1 MKLNYKRT
9 FFVGLAFMSICAFW
23 QVYDNV
29 IPLILKD
36 TFHVRDSY
44 IGIVMAMDNVL
55 ALFMLPLFG
64 KLSDKTRTKIG
75 RRMPYILGGTI
86 LALLC
91 LAIMPAAQK
100 QNNALLFFIGLGLV
114 LIAMATYRSPAVA
127 LMPDVTPKPLRSQG
141 NAVINLMGAVGGM
154 LMLLTMMIF
163 PVTGDTPRYSAVFLV
178 LGLVMAVCVAVL
190 FWQIREPACVAE
202 REAADRAAGSSDEDE
217 GVTDAGGKMPRP
229 MFRSLLFILA
239 SVFFWF
245 FGYNAVTSAFSRYA
259 EQELQGNFAL
269 VLMICTVAAIVSYMP
284 VGMIAQRIGR
294 KRTILIGIVMLGT
307 AFFAGIFFHSVSP
320 LLYIFFALAGMGWA
334 FINVNSYPMVVELSK
349 GSDVGKYTGY
359 YYTVS
364 MTAQIFTPILSNI
377 LMEHVGYRTLFPYAA
392 FFVFATLSRCCC
404 AARFGECGAKKGW
417 NAGRGRLSV
426 FFPCSNAKNGRRK
439 AFGGVFCAFL
449 KNTSSS
455 EKKIAMR
462 EFGMRR
468 RAAKRREDAARRAGN
483 DHGSGQDRVLVGRI
497 ALPSM
502 LAQFIS
508 VLYSIVDR
516 IFIGQIPGEGA
527 LALAGAGVCGPV
539 VTMVGS
545 VAFLVGVG
553 GAPLLSIKR
562 GEGDDDAARAFW
574 PTLFDAVSFLVALPA
589 AIPALS

>member
-202 REAADRAAGSSDEDE
+202 REPHRRSDAGHSVLRGYLFPQRLSAAVHLFRAGRHGLGVHQCKQLPHGGGTEQGLGRGQVHRLLLHCVHDGADLHAHPLQYSDGACGLSHAVSLCRLLRVRQLCHDAVRAA
-217 GVTDAGGKMPRP
+217 R
-229 MFRSLLFILA
+229 
-239 SVFFWF
+239 
-245 FGYNAVTSAFSRYA
+245 
-259 EQELQGNFAL
+259 
-269 VLMICTVAAIVSYMP
+269 
-284 VGMIAQRIGR
+284 
-294 KRTILIGIVMLGT
+294 
-307 AFFAGIFFHSVSP
+307 
-320 LLYIFFALAGMGWA
+320 
-334 FINVNSYPMVVELSK
+334 
-349 GSDVGKYTGY
+349 
-359 YYTVS
+359 
-364 MTAQIFTPILSNI
+364 
-377 LMEHVGYRTLFPYAA
+377 
-392 FFVFATLSRCCC
+392 
-404 AARFGECGAKKGW
+404 
-417 NAGRGRLSV
+417 
-426 FFPCSNAKNGRRK
+426 
-439 AFGGVFCAFL
+439 
-449 KNTSSS
+449 
-455 EKKIAMR
+455 
-462 EFGMRR
+462 
-468 RAAKRREDAARRAGN
+468 
-483 DHGSGQDRVLVGRI
+483 
-497 ALPSM
+497 
-502 LAQFIS
+502 
-508 VLYSIVDR
+508 
-516 IFIGQIPGEGA
+516 
-527 LALAGAGVCGPV
+527 
-539 VTMVGS
+539 
-545 VAFLVGVG
+545 
-553 GAPLLSIKR
+553 
-562 GEGDDDAARAFW
+562 
-574 PTLFDAVSFLVALPA
+574 
-589 AIPALS
+589 

>member
-245 FGYNAVTSAFSRYA
+245 FGYNAVTLGFQPLRRTGAAGQLCPGADDLHRRGHRLVYARGHDRPAHRPQAHDPHRHRDAGYCVLCGYLFPQRLAAAVHLFRAGRHGLGVHQCKQLPHGGGA
-259 EQELQGNFAL
+259 EQGLGRGQVHRLLLHCVHDGADLYAHPLQYSDGACGL
-269 VLMICTVAAIVSYMP
+269 SHAVSLC
-284 VGMIAQRIGR
+284 R
-294 KRTILIGIVMLGT
+294 
-307 AFFAGIFFHSVSP
+307 
-320 LLYIFFALAGMGWA
+320 LLRVRQLCHDA
-334 FINVNSYPMVVELSK
+334 V
-349 GSDVGKYTGY
+349 
-359 YYTVS
+359 
-364 MTAQIFTPILSNI
+364 
-377 LMEHVGYRTLFPYAA
+377 R
-392 FFVFATLSRCCC
+392 
-404 AARFGECGAKKGW
+404 AAR
-417 NAGRGRLSV
+417 
-426 FFPCSNAKNGRRK
+426 
-439 AFGGVFCAFL
+439 
-449 KNTSSS
+449 
-455 EKKIAMR
+455 
-462 EFGMRR
+462 
-468 RAAKRREDAARRAGN
+468 
-483 DHGSGQDRVLVGRI
+483 
-497 ALPSM
+497 
-502 LAQFIS
+502 
-508 VLYSIVDR
+508 
-516 IFIGQIPGEGA
+516 
-527 LALAGAGVCGPV
+527 
-539 VTMVGS
+539 
-545 VAFLVGVG
+545 
-553 GAPLLSIKR
+553 
-562 GEGDDDAARAFW
+562 
-574 PTLFDAVSFLVALPA
+574 
-589 AIPALS
+589 

>member
-1 MKLNYKRT
+1 MKLNNRRT
-9 FFVGLAFMSICAFW
+9 VLIGFAFLSICAFW
-23 QVYDNV
+23 QLYDTV
-29 IPLILKD
+29 IPLILRD
-36 TFHVRDSY
+36 TFH
-44 IGIVMAMDNVL
+44 IGDARAGQIMALDNVL
-55 ALFMLPLFG
+55 ALFLLPWFG
-64 KLSDKTRTKIG
+64 RLSDRCNSRMG
-75 RRMPYILGGTI
+75 RRMPFIVFGT
-86 LALLC
+86 AAAVVLL
-91 LAIMPAAQK
+91 
-100 QNNALLFFIGLGLV
+100 LV
-114 LIAMATYRSPAVA
+114 LTAMDAPGRFPAFFVVLLMLLVAMGSYRSPAVA
-127 LMPDVTPKPLRSQG
+127 LMPDVTPKPLRSRA
-141 NAVINLMGAVGGM
+141 NAIINLMGAVGGM

-392 FFVFATLSRCCC
+392 FFVFASFVTMLFVRHGD
-404 AARFGECGAKKGW
+404 ARPVAKKG
-417 NAGRGRLSV
+417 L
-426 FFPCSNAKNGRRK
+426 
-439 AFGGVFCAFL
+439 
-449 KNTSSS
+449 
-455 EKKIAMR
+455 E
-462 EFGMRR
+462 
-468 RAAKRREDAARRAGN
+468 
-483 DHGSGQDRVLVGRI
+483 
-497 ALPSM
+497 ALD
-502 LAQFIS
+502 
-508 VLYSIVDR
+508 VD
-516 IFIGQIPGEGA
+516 
-527 LALAGAGVCGPV
+527 
-539 VTMVGS
+539 
-545 VAFLVGVG
+545 
-553 GAPLLSIKR
+553 
-562 GEGDDDAARAFW
+562 D
-574 PTLFDAVSFLVALPA
+574 
-589 AIPALS
+589 

>member
-100 QNNALLFFIGLGLV
+100 QNNALLFFIG
-114 LIAMATYRSPAVA
+114 
-127 LMPDVTPKPLRSQG
+127 
-141 NAVINLMGAVGGM
+141 
-154 LMLLTMMIF
+154 
-163 PVTGDTPRYSAVFLV
+163 

-392 FFVFATLSRCCC
+392 FFVFASFVTMLFVRHGD
-404 AARFGECGAKKGW
+404 ARPVAKKG
-417 NAGRGRLSV
+417 L
-426 FFPCSNAKNGRRK
+426 
-439 AFGGVFCAFL
+439 
-449 KNTSSS
+449 
-455 EKKIAMR
+455 E
-462 EFGMRR
+462 
-468 RAAKRREDAARRAGN
+468 
-483 DHGSGQDRVLVGRI
+483 
-497 ALPSM
+497 ALD
-502 LAQFIS
+502 
-508 VLYSIVDR
+508 VD
-516 IFIGQIPGEGA
+516 
-527 LALAGAGVCGPV
+527 
-539 VTMVGS
+539 
-545 VAFLVGVG
+545 
-553 GAPLLSIKR
+553 
-562 GEGDDDAARAFW
+562 D
-574 PTLFDAVSFLVALPA
+574 
-589 AIPALS
+589 

>member
-1 MKLNYKRT
+1 
-9 FFVGLAFMSICAFW
+9 
-23 QVYDNV
+23 
-29 IPLILKD
+29 
-36 TFHVRDSY
+36 
-44 IGIVMAMDNVL
+44 
-55 ALFMLPLFG
+55 MLPLFG

-269 VLMICTVAAIVSYMP
+269 VLMICTVAAIATVLSQL
-284 VGMIAQRIGR
+284 ASLS
-294 KRTILIGIVMLGT
+294 LIHI
-307 AFFAGIFFHSVSP
+307 
-320 LLYIFFALAGMGWA
+320 
-334 FINVNSYPMVVELSK
+334 
-349 GSDVGKYTGY
+349 
-359 YYTVS
+359 
-364 MTAQIFTPILSNI
+364 
-377 LMEHVGYRTLFPYAA
+377 
-392 FFVFATLSRCCC
+392 
-404 AARFGECGAKKGW
+404 
-417 NAGRGRLSV
+417 
-426 FFPCSNAKNGRRK
+426 
-439 AFGGVFCAFL
+439 
-449 KNTSSS
+449 
-455 EKKIAMR
+455 
-462 EFGMRR
+462 
-468 RAAKRREDAARRAGN
+468 
-483 DHGSGQDRVLVGRI
+483 
-497 ALPSM
+497 
-502 LAQFIS
+502 
-508 VLYSIVDR
+508 
-516 IFIGQIPGEGA
+516 
-527 LALAGAGVCGPV
+527 
-539 VTMVGS
+539 
-545 VAFLVGVG
+545 
-553 GAPLLSIKR
+553 
-562 GEGDDDAARAFW
+562 
-574 PTLFDAVSFLVALPA
+574 
-589 AIPALS
+589 

>member
-1 MKLNYKRT
+1 
-9 FFVGLAFMSICAFW
+9 
-23 QVYDNV
+23 
-29 IPLILKD
+29 
-36 TFHVRDSY
+36 
-44 IGIVMAMDNVL
+44 
-55 ALFMLPLFG
+55 
-64 KLSDKTRTKIG
+64 
-75 RRMPYILGGTI
+75 
-86 LALLC
+86 
-91 LAIMPAAQK
+91 
-100 QNNALLFFIGLGLV
+100 
-114 LIAMATYRSPAVA
+114 MATYRSPAVA

-392 FFVFATLSRCCC
+392 FFVFASFVTMLFVRHGD
-404 AARFGECGAKKGW
+404 ARPVAKKG
-417 NAGRGRLSV
+417 L
-426 FFPCSNAKNGRRK
+426 
-439 AFGGVFCAFL
+439 
-449 KNTSSS
+449 
-455 EKKIAMR
+455 E
-462 EFGMRR
+462 
-468 RAAKRREDAARRAGN
+468 
-483 DHGSGQDRVLVGRI
+483 
-497 ALPSM
+497 ALD
-502 LAQFIS
+502 
-508 VLYSIVDR
+508 VD
-516 IFIGQIPGEGA
+516 
-527 LALAGAGVCGPV
+527 
-539 VTMVGS
+539 
-545 VAFLVGVG
+545 
-553 GAPLLSIKR
+553 
-562 GEGDDDAARAFW
+562 D
-574 PTLFDAVSFLVALPA
+574 
-589 AIPALS
+589 

>member
-190 FWQIREPACVAE
+190 FWQIREPACVAD

-392 FFVFATLSRCCC
+392 FFVFASFVTMLFVRHGD
-404 AARFGECGAKKGW
+404 ARPVAKKGLE
-417 NAGRGRLSV
+417 A
-426 FFPCSNAKNGRRK
+426 P
-439 AFGGVFCAFL
+439 VFCGFFEKPL
-449 KNTSSS
+449 SS
-455 EKKIAMR
+455 EKKIGYDRVRYAAQSRKATGGCSDESGKRPWQRKDRRAGRTHRAAQHAGAVHLCALQHRGPHFHRPDPRRGRAGAGRRRRMR
-462 EFGMRR
+462 PGGDDGRLGGVSCGRWR
-468 RAAKRREDAARRAGN
+468 RAAAQHQVRRGRRRCCAG
-483 DHGSGQDRVLVGRI
+483 HSGQL
-497 ALPSM
+497 
-502 LAQFIS
+502 
-508 VLYSIVDR
+508 
-516 IFIGQIPGEGA
+516 
-527 LALAGAGVCGPV
+527 
-539 VTMVGS
+539 
-545 VAFLVGVG
+545 
-553 GAPLLSIKR
+553 
-562 GEGDDDAARAFW
+562 
-574 PTLFDAVSFLVALPA
+574 LFDAVRVLGGA
-589 AIPALS
+589 ARRHPALS

>member
-269 VLMICTVAAIVSYMP
+269 VLMIC
-284 VGMIAQRIGR
+284 
-294 KRTILIGIVMLGT
+294 IGIVMLGT

-392 FFVFATLSRCCC
+392 FFVFASFVTMLFVRHGD
-404 AARFGECGAKKGW
+404 ARPVAKKG
-417 NAGRGRLSV
+417 L
-426 FFPCSNAKNGRRK
+426 
-439 AFGGVFCAFL
+439 
-449 KNTSSS
+449 
-455 EKKIAMR
+455 E
-462 EFGMRR
+462 
-468 RAAKRREDAARRAGN
+468 
-483 DHGSGQDRVLVGRI
+483 
-497 ALPSM
+497 ALD
-502 LAQFIS
+502 
-508 VLYSIVDR
+508 VD
-516 IFIGQIPGEGA
+516 
-527 LALAGAGVCGPV
+527 
-539 VTMVGS
+539 
-545 VAFLVGVG
+545 
-553 GAPLLSIKR
+553 
-562 GEGDDDAARAFW
+562 D
-574 PTLFDAVSFLVALPA
+574 
-589 AIPALS
+589 